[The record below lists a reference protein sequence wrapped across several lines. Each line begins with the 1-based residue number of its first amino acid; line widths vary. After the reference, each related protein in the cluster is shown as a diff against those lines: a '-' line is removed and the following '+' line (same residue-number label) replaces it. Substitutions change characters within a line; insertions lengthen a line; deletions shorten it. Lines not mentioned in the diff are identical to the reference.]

1 MDNYKPINVMIEAAS
16 ADLSLNT
23 QRILT
28 EGDMLKKYRSLETFD
43 YGINEKAIPI
53 YQDESDGG
61 YFVELANVY
70 PYMEYN
76 DIETVYEALNNIAYA
91 HGLEQNQIGLLVESE
106 GCVNCMINSAIKQS
120 KKSGNDKVRD
130 SADKKV
136 GKVTKLIDDLLDKG
150 VKVKKK
156 PDKEK
161 DKKKNKTKKPVDD
174 VDECGKKC

>member
-1 MDNYKPINVMIEAAS
+1 MNNYKPINVMIEAAS

-23 QRILT
+23 QRVLT
-28 EGDMLKKYRSLETFD
+28 EGDMLEKYRSLETFD

-76 DIETVYEALNNIAYA
+76 DIDTVYEALNNIAYA

-161 DKKKNKTKKPVDD
+161 DKKKDKKPVDD